1 MTTRFDA
8 EALIARMAE
17 ARPQAVALGEIVAL
31 AASVD
36 RRLLRKARRE
46 LTGAGPEAEADL
58 YFSELVL
65 DRSPARFIFRPE
77 AALALRRRLAA
88 RPAELQRAWALV
100 SARHGTL
107 PPTVR
112 TEELLQWHALNGDT
126 GAVRDLLRACVSTLV
141 EQGRQGFAAWAIDAV
156 ARMDPLVRDHE
167 EYRMLG
173 LGAAMRTGARPQQ
186 IAELSDERL
195 AEWLEWLAPD
205 TGARTELG
213 FTLVEGGI
221 EFGPVGDKR
230 YSETIT
236 LPGRFPQLLDI
247 REAGGT
253 SHALNLRATAPTFL
267 ETASND
273 LVITTEDGT
282 RLRVRPPGQ
291 RFVNAERAPR
301 VHISYDVETFG
312 TRKSVELP
320 FVIGVLGDFAG
331 LAGERSPLAE
341 RRFRDIDATNFDQ
354 VMAQIGPLVRM
365 SVPDEIG
372 GGEPLSFELR
382 FESMDDFTPDA
393 IVRKVPQ
400 TADLITVRDALN
412 DLMIAMDGKD
422 SAQEMVTTILTD
434 WRMILAL
441 ADQVPLRFAGPLATA
456 RHDARKQFLQGNV
469 QAALSMINFILL
481 DRGARPEW
489 GARLLQIE
497 SMMSAQDWIDARA
510 HLDFDRTDRAQMP
523 DDNAFLL
530 AELSARTAR
539 CQLELKEFSQAEAH
553 FRMALRHLDDAGLEA
568 AELRSQLHND
578 LARIY
583 NDEARI
589 IRSAEAHRK
598 AEAELKKAIDYQ
610 QRATSKVFFPHQ
622 LLPPAKR
629 APNRKSSVE
638 ALATQVITLVFGPR
652 AEERKVRIW
661 NALTGLSAILADEPQ
676 INFGEPFKTITCVI
690 DWLDQQIGRMVN
702 HILADPG
709 FRQLESTWRGLEWL
723 VGQTE
728 TGPDL
733 KIRLFDLA
741 ESELLEA
748 TECDEP
754 LSPGGIRGK
763 LFREIYESEFSQF
776 GGEPFTAIL
785 CDFGFGDSTLDL
797 QVLRQMGAIG
807 ECARTTFIAPA
818 APEVLGIESWENIQ
832 DPRDIPA
839 DSLTLSGD
847 NAATQAF
854 RQSDASRHVALAMP
868 PIFGRARYGKR
879 SNPVE
884 RFAFDEDGP
893 PLTISAIWPLGMCL
907 TRAFREN
914 GWLARISGAESGG
927 TVSNLPL
934 ASFGGDTEPRVT
946 QGQITDRRELALA
959 SAGLIPLVARKNSD
973 SATFFSLPTL
983 HNKAET
989 RDARWVNSRRALP
1002 LELTHARFAHHLMCM
1017 HRDRIEKG
1025 LAPRDIEIQS
1035 TGWLL
1040 DYVSADDAGSDDARA
1055 VRPLRDA
1062 SLLLGE
1068 DTKMPDYLL
1077 AELNISPAHQFD
1089 NFDYLISG
1097 SFPLPLEV

>member
-1 MTTRFDA
+1 MSARFDA
-8 EALIARMAE
+8 EAVIARMAE
-17 ARPQAVALGEIVAL
+17 AKPQALALGEIVAL

-36 RRLLRKARRE
+36 RRLLRKARRA

-65 DRSPARFIFRPE
+65 DRNPARFVFRPE

-88 RPAELQRAWALV
+88 RPAALERAWALV
-100 SARHGTL
+100 SARHAAL

-112 TEELLQWHALNGDT
+112 TEELLQWHALKGDT

-156 ARMDPLVRDHE
+156 ARMDPMVRDHE

-247 REAGGT
+247 REAGGK
-253 SHALNLRATAPTFL
+253 SHALNLRANAPTLL
-267 ETASND
+267 ETTSDD

-301 VHISYDVETFG
+301 VHISYELETYG
-312 TRKSVELP
+312 ARKSVELP

-331 LAGERSPLAE
+331 LADKRPPLAE
-341 RRFRDIDATNFDQ
+341 RRFREIDCDNFDS
-354 VMAQIGPLVRM
+354 VMAQIAPQVRI
-365 SVPDEIG
+365 SVPNQIAAYGLLECD
-372 GGEPLSFELR
+372 LR
-382 FESMDDFTPDA
+382 FGTMEDFSPDA
-393 IVRKVPQ
+393 IVHKVPQ
-400 TADLITVRDALN
+400 TNELLQMRDALN
-412 DLMIAMDGKD
+412 DLLIAMDGK
-422 SAQEMVTTILTD
+422 QE
-434 WRMILAL
+434 
-441 ADQVPLRFAGPLATA
+441 AT
-456 RHDARKQFLQGNV
+456 
-469 QAALSMINFILL
+469 
-481 DRGARPEW
+481 
-489 GARLLQIE
+489 
-497 SMMSAQDWIDARA
+497 
-510 HLDFDRTDRAQMP
+510 
-523 DDNAFLL
+523 
-530 AELSARTAR
+530 EL
-539 CQLELKEFSQAEAH
+539 
-553 FRMALRHLDDAGLEA
+553 
-568 AELRSQLHND
+568 
-578 LARIY
+578 
-583 NDEARI
+583 
-589 IRSAEAHRK
+589 
-598 AEAELKKAIDYQ
+598 
-610 QRATSKVFFPHQ
+610 
-622 LLPPAKR
+622 
-629 APNRKSSVE
+629 VE
-638 ALATQVITLVFGPR
+638 R
-652 AEERKVRIW
+652 
-661 NALTGLSAILADEPQ
+661 ILADDWLILRLGLKAPSRFGRPHDKQRREARQLFLDGQ
-676 INFGEPFKTITCVI
+676 IFRARELIESFMGELPDDPESPLPNDDNFLEMLIERQNASVSGETADETVAKTGDSLLASELPDLIAQAFRPRSREVQERIEREIAELCAILTEYHRLNSRKAFKTKHNVCAF
-690 DWLDQQIGRMVN
+690 LDSLIGKQIN

-709 FRQLESTWRGLEWL
+709 FRRLESAWRGIDYL
-723 VGQTE
+723 VRQTE

-818 APEVLGIESWENIQ
+818 APEVLGMESWENIQ
-832 DPRDIPA
+832 DPRDIPP
-839 DSLTLSGD
+839 DRLTLSGD

-868 PIFGRARYGKR
+868 PIFGRARYGNR

-907 TRAFREN
+907 TRAFRET

-934 ASFGGDTEPRVT
+934 ASFGADTEPGVT
-946 QGQITDRRELALA
+946 QGQITDRRELELA
-959 SAGLIPLVARKNSD
+959 SAGLIPLVARRNTD

-1017 HRDRIEKG
+1017 HRDRSEKG

-1089 NFDYLISG
+1089 NFDHLISG
-1097 SFPLPLEV
+1097 SFPLPFEV